1 MCQHCYIYYYPAVM
15 PGSQDSKLRVMK
27 IAQQLTE
34 SLFNNVTVRK
44 KQGNSES
51 GWGFWK
57 EDGG

>member
-1 MCQHCYIYYYPAVM
+1 M
-15 PGSQDSKLRVMK
+15 PGSQDSKLRLRK

-44 KQGNSES
+44 KQGNSGS

-57 EDGG
+57 EGEKKVNRGVPSCR

>member
-1 MCQHCYIYYYPAVM
+1 M
-15 PGSQDSKLRVMK
+15 PGSQDSKLRVRK